1 MEKYDKKGR
10 RKERKR
16 RKRAIPKQ
24 ASMFPLQIAEARR
37 YEYKKKKEKKEKI
50 KEKPP
55 LTA

>member
-37 YEYKKKKEKKEKI
+37 YEYKKKKEKI